1 MGWLFLWWISVRAVL
16 HFSRCWRKKGRA
28 LLFFAAEPCG
38 DFICVFILLK
48 VHCGPSNGPHQL
60 SRVVNHV
67 HPGWTLWSRTLD
79 IVVMSEKMFFLLG
92 EDLKTCKSRSFERR
106 GWRSL
111 RVWQI
116 YRCFII
122 PQKSKLLQR
131 KLLVCVDHKLSQ
143 FTDSRALWERWQM
156 LC

>member
-1 MGWLFLWWISVRAVL
+1 MGWLLLWWISVRAVL
-16 HFSRCWRKKGRA
+16 HFSGCWRKKGRA
-28 LLFFAAEPCG
+28 LLFSAAEPCG
-38 DFICVFILLK
+38 DFICVFVLLK

-67 HPGWTLWSRTLD
+67 RPGWTLWSRTRHCRHVRED
-79 IVVMSEKMFFLLG
+79 VFWLG
-92 EDLKTCKSRSFERR
+92 EDLETCKSRSFERR
-106 GWRSL
+106 GWKSL
-111 RVWQI
+111 GVWQM
-116 YRCFII
+116 YHCFII
-122 PQKSKLLQR
+122 PQKSKLLQW